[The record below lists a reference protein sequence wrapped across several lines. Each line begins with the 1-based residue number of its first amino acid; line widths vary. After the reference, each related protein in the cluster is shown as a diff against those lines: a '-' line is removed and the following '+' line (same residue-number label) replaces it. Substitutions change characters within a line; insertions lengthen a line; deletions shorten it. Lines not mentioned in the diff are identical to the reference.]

1 MCRVHCKIG
10 NLNYNLFHRNLA
22 DSPLCSCGE
31 DETDGHYFECCPNY
45 SKESLDAWSAV
56 LDLPWNIKTIY
67 HGDPE
72 STDEDNA
79 KLQLAGQ
86 EYIKLTKRFK

>member
-1 MCRVHCKIG
+1 M
-10 NLNYNLFHRNLA
+10 
-22 DSPLCSCGE
+22 
-31 DETDGHYFECCPNY
+31 
-45 SKESLDAWSAV
+45 
-56 LDLPWNIKTIY
+56 PWNVKTIY

-79 KLQLAGQ
+79 KLQPAGQ